1 LFEQLALG
9 LTLALVMAVT
19 ILGYRHPKAYQS
31 MFGPMLISL
40 IAFQAGIFLWSL
52 SNTATF
58 SALLPYLAVGK
69 SAEALR
75 ASNDVSYNT
84 VYSFVICGVVAL
96 WLICLRLLPFI
107 LKDDDA
113 PGPRA

>member
-1 LFEQLALG
+1 MSKFALG

-19 ILGYRHPKAYQS
+19 ILGYRHPRTYRS
-31 MFGPMLISL
+31 MFGPLLVSL

-69 SAEALR
+69 SAEALQ
-75 ASNDVSYNT
+75 ASHDVSYDT
-84 VYSFVICGVVAL
+84 VYSLVVCGVVAL
-96 WLICLRLLPFI
+96 WLIILRLLPFV
-107 LKDDDA
+107 LKSEKKS
-113 PGPRA
+113 GPE